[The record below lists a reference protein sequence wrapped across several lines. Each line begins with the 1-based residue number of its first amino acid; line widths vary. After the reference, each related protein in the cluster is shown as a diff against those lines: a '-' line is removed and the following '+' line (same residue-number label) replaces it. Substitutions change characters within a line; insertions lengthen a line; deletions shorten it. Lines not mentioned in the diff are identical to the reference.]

1 MRISNL
7 KIQTNSLLTS
17 LRKSLQVATLARFS
31 RVLSKTELSLLSTR
45 FCRDTTRAFAT
56 FWKKSN
62 SVEISDNRSVTDYW
76 EIMDVDMRLHKEKIC
91 KIESEYGLSFA
102 DGNFISAF
110 PYDVSKLQD
119 NVAKFNEAL
128 FKLAKID
135 ED

>member
-1 MRISNL
+1 M
-7 KIQTNSLLTS
+7 Q
-17 LRKSLQVATLARFS
+17 RFGK
-31 RVLSKTELSLLSTR
+31 VG
-45 FCRDTTRAFAT
+45 
-56 FWKKSN
+56 N

-76 EIMDVDMRLHKEKIC
+76 EIMDVDMRLHKDKIC
-91 KIESEYGLSFA
+91 NIESEYGLSFA